1 MVIRRS
7 SLLRRFIISSI
18 YSRGGGR
25 RERKSIF
32 MFERMRA
39 SRSNFPRNSRRGEK
53 GGDRI
58 PVETV
63 NILESEI
70 MGEK

>member
-1 MVIRRS
+1 
-7 SLLRRFIISSI
+7 
-18 YSRGGGR
+18 
-25 RERKSIF
+25 

-58 PVETV
+58 PVETM
-63 NILESEI
+63 NILGSEI